1 MSVGDVVSGSSL
13 SSCAGRLGG
22 RARAGAAW
30 VGDTAAPCPRP
41 WEPAP
46 SGTGP
51 GIAPGHRT
59 GGRSK
64 GDPGTGRPT
73 EPGRREL
80 GRKPRFPEGAFSGSH
95 APGLYQNP
103 RAHGP
108 GAAAR
113 PRAALSHTLLSPHVP
128 SQPLTHAPWH
138 GRVPRRALAPA
149 PFPPCS
155 HARTHAR
162 PGRSH
167 APAPA
172 RLRAP
177 FPRPRLSPT
186 AGAAGCRR
194 PPQQERAWGGVLR
207 PCRTQLIPEHA
218 ATEERHRGGRGAMGP
233 ILPPAAPRQ
242 RPPGISLA
250 LLPAPRGQR
259 RDSAPLGTAPG
270 SGTAPPGRKSP
281 HREPARRGPTA
292 AVLWGARGST
302 IGHCSRLCWE
312 LPHGHVGS
320 VPAPQPLVS
329 CFLLR

>member
-13 SSCAGRLGG
+13 SSCAGRHGG
-22 RARAGAAW
+22 RTRTGAARGLGARPHPARGPGNRHRAGR
-30 VGDTAAPCPRP
+30 D
-41 WEPAP
+41 PASP
-46 SGTGP
+46 PGTVQENGA
-51 GIAPGHRT
+51 G
-59 GGRSK
+59 
-64 GDPGTGRPT
+64 GDPGTGCPHGAR
-73 EPGRREL
+73 RREL
-80 GRKPRFPEGAFSGSH
+80 GRKPRFPEGAFSGSR
-95 APGLYQNP
+95 APGLDQNP

-108 GAAAR
+108 GAVAG

-138 GRVPRRALAPA
+138 GRVPRRTLLAPA

-162 PGRSH
+162 PSSSH

-194 PPQQERAWGGVLR
+194 PPQQERIWGGGPEAVQNSAHPRAHGTGEGAVPWDPSCPPQPLGSAR
-207 PCRTQLIPEHA
+207 LGTPWPCSLHPGASAVTQP
-218 ATEERHRGGRGAMGP
+218 RW
-233 ILPPAAPRQ
+233 AP
-242 RPPGISLA
+242 
-250 LLPAPRGQR
+250 LPAPAQ
-259 RDSAPLGTAPG
+259 
-270 SGTAPPGRKSP
+270 PGRAENP
-281 HREPARRGPTA
+281 PPREPARRGPTA
-292 AVLWGARGST
+292 AVLWGARGSAT
-302 IGHCSRLCWE
+302 GHRLCWE

-329 CFLLR
+329 CSPPS